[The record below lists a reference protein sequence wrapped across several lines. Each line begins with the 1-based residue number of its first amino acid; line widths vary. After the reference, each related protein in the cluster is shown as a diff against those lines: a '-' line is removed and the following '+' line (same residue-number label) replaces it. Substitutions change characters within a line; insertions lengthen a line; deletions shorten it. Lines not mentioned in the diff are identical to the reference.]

1 MKIVIF
7 CQVFYPDPSSVG
19 QHMFDLAFE
28 LAKRNDVTVI
38 TSRNNSNNFNE
49 TYLKNETYKNIR
61 IKRYKNLL
69 EIKRYFFLDF

>member
-49 TYLKNETYKNIR
+49 TYLKMKHTKILESKG
-61 IKRYKNLL
+61 IKIFL
-69 EIKRYFFLDF
+69 EIKGIFLDF

>member
-38 TSRNNSNNFNE
+38 TS
-49 TYLKNETYKNIR
+49 
-61 IKRYKNLL
+61 
-69 EIKRYFFLDF
+69 EITVIILMKLI